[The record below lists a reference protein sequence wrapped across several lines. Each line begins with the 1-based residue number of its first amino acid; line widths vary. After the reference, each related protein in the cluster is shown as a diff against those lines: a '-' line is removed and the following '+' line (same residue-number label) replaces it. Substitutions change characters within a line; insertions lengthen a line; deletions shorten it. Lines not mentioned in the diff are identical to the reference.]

1 MPVSRDN
8 PNYVDLRRW
17 QYQVA
22 CCMLCLPMVV
32 LSTSLGSFLTMP
44 CVCRMPRCSR
54 FVHRPSFVLYIY
66 AVRRYV
72 CSVNSFVPFVT
83 LCQSLQVAL
92 TTAHVRM
99 YTPKQVSNT
108 NTVICRMGRVALV
121 RVVTYGSS

>member
-1 MPVSRDN
+1 M
-8 PNYVDLRRW
+8 
-17 QYQVA
+17 A
-22 CCMLCLPMVV
+22 I
-32 LSTSLGSFLTMP
+32 
-44 CVCRMPRCSR
+44 
-54 FVHRPSFVLYIY
+54 PSGLLY
-66 AVRRYV
+66 AVFAYGSPKHFSWIFSYNAM
-72 CSVNSFVPFVT
+72 CVPYATMFPFCTSTLFRPIYICGTPIRVQCKLIRTIVT